1 MNKEQIQLKNTIF
14 LVHYIIMIYSIR
26 YGTLENNI
34 DVTQIALDKCIQNGI
49 LCIPLGDCERAA
61 LFTDPV
67 PNVVKDIFISETYS
81 DTEPVSIPQITIK
94 YGTSE
99 NNVDVTQIA
108 LEKCMKDGVLHI
120 PSGDEERAALF
131 TDPVPNVVKQITITR
146 TCRHNESISKN
157 IDYTQTLEYGRFANQ
172 VIRNLAVSLIA
183 QKHNLLVKY
192 CNYTKFNE
200 LGIHLFCGSKTFNTT
215 KLLTGCNLVFT
226 GDNPDY
232 NYFEILNA
240 NVLNH
245 NLNPNPH
252 YFQTKD
258 ICNLIYKHLH
268 NDHKVNI
275 INANQFKDRYENNND
290 CFIHVRLTDAANFN
304 LGFSYYDKVLST
316 IAYSQL
322 YLATDEDNHEIIKQ
336 IMDKYP
342 SAKILSYNEVDTIKF
357 GSTCKN
363 IILSHGSFS
372 AFVGYIAFY
381 SSIYYAKYKYNWHG
395 DMFSIPGWNM
405 ID

>member
-1 MNKEQIQLKNTIF
+1 
-14 LVHYIIMIYSIR
+14 MIYSIR
-26 YGTLENNI
+26 YGTLQNNI
-34 DVTQIALDKCIQNGI
+34 DVTQVVVDKCIENGI
-49 LCIPLGDCERAA
+49 LHIPSGDYERAA

-94 YGTSE
+94 YGTAE
-99 NNVDVTQIA
+99 TNIDVTQIA
-108 LEKCMKDGVLHI
+108 FEKCVKNGILDI
-120 PSGDEERAALF
+120 PSGDEARDALF
-131 TDPVPNVVKQITITR
+131 TDPVPNVSKQITITR
-146 TCRHNESISKN
+146 TCRHNKAIARSIEHTK
-157 IDYTQTLEYGRFANQ
+157 TCECGRFANQ
-172 VIRNLAVSLIA
+172 AIRNLAVSLVA

-192 CNYTKFNE
+192 CSRAKFNE
-200 LGIHLFCGSKTFNTT
+200 LGIHLFSGIQIFNET
-215 KLLTGCNLVFT
+215 KLLTGDNLVFT

-232 NYFEILNA
+232 NYFEILNGGG
-240 NVLNH
+240 LNH

-258 ICNLIYKHLH
+258 ICNLIYNHLH

-275 INANQFKDRYENNND
+275 INANQFRDRYENNND

-304 LGFSYYDKVLST
+304 PGFAYYDKVLSSIT
-316 IAYSQL
+316 YSHL
-322 YLATDEDNHEIIKQ
+322 YLATDDDKHDIVKQ

-342 SAKILSYNEVDTIKF
+342 NTTILCYNEVDTIKF

-372 AFVGYIAFY
+372 AFIGYLAFY
-381 SSIYYAKYKYNWHG
+381 SSIYYAQYKYNWHG

-405 ID
+405 IDL